1 MRKIIIAVLSALF
14 ILPSVGCKKDADNG
28 ENSSIVVLEDKNDI
42 NLAISGIS
50 NLNPLETTSKSVQ
63 SIMNIIY
70 EPLFTYD
77 EKINAVPVLAESYSL
92 SEDGRRITVK
102 LKDGVK
108 WQDGTNFTSEDVIY
122 TLSKLIHS
130 DGLYKKTADRI
141 SSFTAISKNEVVINF
156 NRQELDFSYNLTFPI
171 LSKNTRYISGAD
183 FEPIGT
189 GAYKLGTKS
198 ENEIV
203 LEPNSL
209 WHGDIVPQKK
219 VVIKLLRDSSALAEA
234 FNVNE
239 TDAILSEEA
248 QDAGYA
254 QKSNSQTKQIVSK
267 NMVFLG
273 FNTQNPRLS
282 PEVRRAIEL
291 LLDKQA
297 IVEKNAYGYGKVCD
311 ISVNPDCWA
320 YESADLSGYSQDYT
334 AKLLKHSGYVLEEG
348 VYSNGEYSMTLG
360 LIVNADN
367 EEKLAMAY
375 TISEMLSGAGFDVK
389 VNALDYNSYLSRID
403 SGNYDMFLGETE
415 TDSVINPLAMLNS
428 DSNYFGFDASELKG
442 FMSELYGVSN
452 KEKYK
457 KCIRKIVI
465 KFSENPPYVPLFF
478 TTRSVFY
485 GSNVSGIT
493 EPTLT
498 DRYKDIEKWYF
509 YSAKA
514 EEKENDSE

>member
-1 MRKIIIAVLSALF
+1 MRKIIITALAVLLMFPLA
-14 ILPSVGCKKDADNG
+14 GCKKGAKNEDD
-28 ENSSIVVLEDKNDI
+28 SSIVVLEDSADI

-50 NLNPLETTSKSVQ
+50 NLNPLETQSRSIQ
-63 SIMNIIY
+63 SILNIIY

-77 EKINAVPVLAESYSL
+77 EKISSIPVLAESYKM
-92 SEDGRRITVK
+92 SEDGKQIKIK

-130 DGLYKKTADRI
+130 EGLYKNTADKI
-141 SSFTAISKNEVVINF
+141 SSFTAISKDEVVINF
-156 NRQELDFSYNLTFPI
+156 NKQELDFSYNLTFPI
-171 LSKNTRYISGAD
+171 LSKNTRYVNDGD

-189 GAYKLGTKS
+189 GAYKLGSKS

-203 LEPNSL
+203 FEPNSL
-209 WHGDIVPQKK
+209 WHGDFVPQKK
-219 VVIKLLRDSSALAEA
+219 VIIKLLRDSSAVAEA

-239 TDAILSEEA
+239 TDAIISEVA

-254 QKSNSQTKQIVSK
+254 PKSNAQAIQIVSN

-273 FNTQNPRLS
+273 FNTQNPRLL

-291 LLDKQA
+291 ILDKQA

-320 YESADLSGYSQDYT
+320 YESANLDGYSQDYI
-334 AKLLKHSGYVLEEG
+334 AKLLKHSGYVMENG
-348 VYSNGEYSMTLG
+348 VYSNGEYKMALALT
-360 LIVNADN
+360 VNADN
-367 EEKLAMAY
+367 EEKLAMAN
-375 TISEMLSGAGFDVK
+375 TISEMLLGAGFDVK
-389 VNALDYNSYLSRID
+389 VDPLDYNSYLSQID
-403 SGNYDMFLGETE
+403 SGNYDMFLGETV
-415 TDSVINPLAMLNS
+415 TDSVINPLAMLGFDN
-428 DSNYFGFDASELKG
+428 NYFGFDASELKAL
-442 FMSELYGVSN
+442 MSELYGVSN
-452 KEKYK
+452 QERYK
-457 KCIRKIVI
+457 NGVKGIVR

-493 EPTLT
+493 KPTLT
-498 DRYKDIEKWYF
+498 DRYKDVGKWYF
-509 YSAKA
+509 YSTKT
-514 EEKENDSE
+514 EEKENKIE